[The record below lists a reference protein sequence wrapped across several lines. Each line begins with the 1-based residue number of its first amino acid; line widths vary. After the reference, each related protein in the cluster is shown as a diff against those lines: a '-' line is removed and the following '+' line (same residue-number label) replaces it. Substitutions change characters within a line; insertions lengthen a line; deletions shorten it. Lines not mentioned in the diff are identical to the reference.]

1 MQTPNPQT
9 DTLDALIIGAG
20 FTGGSVLAITSL
32 VALLS
37 MILSAM
43 IADRVLDGDKA
54 AATNRQAFAAAAE

>member
-1 MQTPNPQT
+1 
-9 DTLDALIIGAG
+9 
-20 FTGGSVLAITSL
+20 